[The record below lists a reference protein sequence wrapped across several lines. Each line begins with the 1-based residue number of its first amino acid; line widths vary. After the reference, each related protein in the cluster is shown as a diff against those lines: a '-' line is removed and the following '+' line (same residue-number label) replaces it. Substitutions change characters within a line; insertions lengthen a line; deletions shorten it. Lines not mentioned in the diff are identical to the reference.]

1 MTDDPR
7 SDIVAQQYE
16 RWLYPQP
23 IPDLQAW
30 TADNWEWFDPS
41 HAHRIFWPDRSYK
54 PDLDILVAG
63 CGTNQAAVFALN
75 NPKASVVAIDVSR
88 PSLEN
93 HRRLR
98 DRHGLKN
105 LDLRLLPIEEVH
117 TLGGEFDLIVSSG
130 VLHHLAD
137 PVRGLRSLAGCLKP
151 DGVAALMLYARYGRI
166 GVEMLQSVF
175 RDLGLVQDESSIQT
189 VREALEG
196 LPGDH
201 PVASYLQIAPD
212 LRYDAG
218 LVDTF
223 LHGRDRS
230 YTVEEC
236 LGLVDSAGLAFQ
248 DLFFKAPY
256 HQPPWA
262 AGLFHK
268 AIASLPRSR
277 QWSIMERV
285 QFNNGCH
292 FFMACRADRPRETY
306 QVDFE
311 AEAASRW
318 VPFLRHRCRLEEGR
332 LHRSDWSIPLEP
344 DHLAFVQRVDGNRT
358 LAEIASEMPVIRSL
372 PVQDA
377 VAREL
382 FAKTLFQVLWRL
394 DFLGVGLDRVD

>member
-16 RWLYPQP
+16 RWMYPKP

-63 CGTNQAAVFALN
+63 CGSNQAAVFALN

-98 DRHGLKN
+98 DRHGLRN

-117 TLGGEFDLIVSSG
+117 TLSREFDLIVSSG

-175 RDLGLVQDESSIQT
+175 RDLGLGQDESS
-189 VREALEG
+189 VRIVRDALEG

-212 LRYDAG
+212 LKYDAG

-230 YTVEEC
+230 YTVEDC
-236 LGLVDSAGLAFQ
+236 LGLVASAGLSFQ

-256 HQPPWA
+256 HPPPWA
-262 AGLFHK
+262 AGPFF
-268 AIASLPRSR
+268 AEVAAQAPTR

-292 FFMACRADRPRETY
+292 FFMACRPDRPRETY
-306 QVDFE
+306 QLDFE
-311 AEAASRW
+311 VEGASRW

-344 DHLAFVQRVDGNRT
+344 DHLAFVQRVDGSRT

-394 DFLGVGLDRVD
+394 DFLGVGLDRTD